1 MATHSAYDIYSDII
15 TNKIYPQTR
24 FKAHYIGYENTG
36 HVGRLLIN
44 NGVPELHEGNNNLYI
59 IFVNNMGNP
68 SIFSLNDHNAI
79 FSIDND
85 EDMSDDEYDSDW
97 FEINEQEV
105 NGGKRKSK
113 KKISKKIKTK
123 KKIKGG
129 GTTPSKM
136 KFFRELEEEAQNE
149 QLADSFFRQRSD
161 AADDGSDVGSVD
173 DKSIP
178 TTTASTPPSSP
189 PIPRYERVGP
199 SDVKVVKPL
208 DIIPRKL
215 TSHEEVALENG
226 LEYWPHSAGPLEGA
240 LPIPVPARAIDQPF
254 YSLAPITT
262 PQQRRYEQYSSNPI
276 PVAIESNRRIREEPT
291 GQRGQI
297 GYLQLIPS
305 DLALLQ
311 EEMRYAPIRQAEEDE
326 QYARRVQR
334 RQERAFINQDE
345 EYARRVQNELDG
357 NTRRQT
363 RCRGRRCT
371 ISGGKRKTKSNT
383 KKNMKGGG
391 GNQSTPMYVQDENG
405 VVHVIKQPS
414 STIKRWSLPT
424 KNKKIP
430 ITKEQKDAIKAAF
443 IDSSNQLHRKL
454 KDGDH
459 LPKKQVKT
467 DYQEWEEEWLKVNR
481 PSDKN
486 LGLHRRNKKGGKK
499 TKKHRKKQ
507 MKKSRKK
514 YKGGSGEAPSSSAI
528 TPAQAKRDEEQ
539 RLFDD
544 YLFQQT
550 IQNQIKKNEKRIHDS
565 SRKELESL
573 QNFREISKKIIDKL
587 ENQIILNEGSIDEVK
602 TKFNIVIETPNLDLN
617 YIQKIER
624 KMKSNIEECNSH
636 VETWKKEMKK
646 TLHSL
651 EENRR
656 KGDIMSTHKVS
667 QREMDDHIFHRETLE
682 KMIHYYQILISI
694 NTKAIEDFNK
704 LLNEKLAPI
713 KEEIVAK
720 EFEDFD
726 LEGKK
731 SPMKSSK
738 KKGKK
743 KK

>member
-15 TNKIYPQTR
+15 TNKIYPKTR
-24 FKAHYIGYENTG
+24 FKAHYIGYANTG
-36 HVGRLLIN
+36 NVGRLLLN
-44 NGVPELHEGNNNLYI
+44 NGVPELHQGVDDLYI
-59 IFVNNMGNP
+59 IFVNNKGNP

-85 EDMSDDEYDSDW
+85 EDMSDNEYDSDW

-113 KKISKKIKTK
+113 KRISKKRKTR

-129 GTTPSKM
+129 GITPSKM
-136 KFFRELEEEAQNE
+136 KFLDEEVTRLENLENNQIG
-149 QLADSFFRQRSD
+149 DSLFRQRSD
-161 AADDGSDVGSVD
+161 AADHGSDYGSVID
-173 DKSIP
+173 DDDVDNVNIP
-178 TTTASTPPSSP
+178 VE
-189 PIPRYERVGP
+189 PRYNIV
-199 SDVKVVKPL
+199 SNVKVVKPV
-208 DIIPRKL
+208 DIYPRGL
-215 TSHEEVALENG
+215 TDYE
-226 LEYWPHSAGPLEGA
+226 
-240 LPIPVPARAIDQPF
+240 
-254 YSLAPITT
+254 
-262 PQQRRYEQYSSNPI
+262 RRLL
-276 PVAIESNRRIREEPT
+276 RRD
-291 GQRGQI
+291 
-297 GYLQLIPS
+297 PS
-305 DLALLQ
+305 DADF
-311 EEMRYAPIRQAEEDE
+311 IDEDE
-326 QYARRVQR
+326 IPIKVIGIDSDFKSHSSVTRPNPYYNDTSIMVAREIFPNVKTTEPLRLTPEQLAFYQDEMEYERYLRDEDYARRLQR
-334 RQERAFINQDE
+334 ELN
-345 EYARRVQNELDG
+345 RRG
-357 NTRRQT
+357 S
-363 RCRGRRCT
+363 RCLPGSRCT
-371 ISGGKRKTKSNT
+371 ISGGKRKTK
-383 KKNMKGGG
+383 KKMKGGG

-424 KNKKIP
+424 KNKKEP

-514 YKGGSGEAPSSSAI
+514 YKGGSGEGEAPSSSAM

-550 IQNQIKKNEKRIHDS
+550 IQNQIKKNEKRIHGS
-565 SRKELESL
+565 SREELESL
-573 QNFREISKKIIDKL
+573 QNFRQISKKIIDKL
-587 ENQIILNEGSIDEVK
+587 ENQIILTKATIDEVK
-602 TKFNIVIETPNLDLN
+602 TKFNTVIETPGLDLN
-617 YIQKIER
+617 YIQRIEN
-624 KMKSNIEECNSH
+624 KMESNIQECKSH

-651 EENRR
+651 EENKK
-656 KGDIMSTHKVS
+656 KGYIISSTKVS
-667 QREMDDHIFHRETLE
+667 QREIDDHIFHKETLE

-694 NTKAIEDFNK
+694 NTEAIEDFNK
-704 LLNEKLAPI
+704 LLYEKLAPI

-720 EFEDFD
+720 EFGDLD
-726 LEGKK
+726 LEEKK
-731 SPMKSSK
+731 SPVKSSK

>member
-1 MATHSAYDIYSDII
+1 
-15 TNKIYPQTR
+15 
-24 FKAHYIGYENTG
+24 
-36 HVGRLLIN
+36 
-44 NGVPELHEGNNNLYI
+44 
-59 IFVNNMGNP
+59 
-68 SIFSLNDHNAI
+68 
-79 FSIDND
+79 
-85 EDMSDDEYDSDW
+85 
-97 FEINEQEV
+97 
-105 NGGKRKSK
+105 
-113 KKISKKIKTK
+113 
-123 KKIKGG
+123 
-129 GTTPSKM
+129 
-136 KFFRELEEEAQNE
+136 
-149 QLADSFFRQRSD
+149 
-161 AADDGSDVGSVD
+161 
-173 DKSIP
+173 
-178 TTTASTPPSSP
+178 
-189 PIPRYERVGP
+189 
-199 SDVKVVKPL
+199 
-208 DIIPRKL
+208 
-215 TSHEEVALENG
+215 
-226 LEYWPHSAGPLEGA
+226 
-240 LPIPVPARAIDQPF
+240 
-254 YSLAPITT
+254 
-262 PQQRRYEQYSSNPI
+262 
-276 PVAIESNRRIREEPT
+276 
-291 GQRGQI
+291 
-297 GYLQLIPS
+297 
-305 DLALLQ
+305 
-311 EEMRYAPIRQAEEDE
+311 
-326 QYARRVQR
+326 
-334 RQERAFINQDE
+334 
-345 EYARRVQNELDG
+345 
-357 NTRRQT
+357 
-363 RCRGRRCT
+363 
-371 ISGGKRKTKSNT
+371 
-383 KKNMKGGG
+383 MKGGG

-514 YKGGSGEAPSSSAI
+514 YKGGSGEAPSSSAM
-528 TPAQAKRDEEQ
+528 TPALAKRDEEQ

-667 QREMDDHIFHRETLE
+667 QREMNDHIFHRETLE

-726 LEGKK
+726 LEEKK
-731 SPMKSSK
+731 SPIKSSK
-738 KKGKK
+738 KNGKK

>member
-1 MATHSAYDIYSDII
+1 MERYSAHDIYYGII
-15 TNKIYPQTR
+15 SNEIYSGTR
-24 FKAHYIGYENTG
+24 FKAHYIGYANTA
-36 HVGRLLIN
+36 HVGRLLLN
-44 NGVPELHEGNNNLYI
+44 NGIPELHQGVNDLYI
-59 IFVNNMGNP
+59 IFINNMGNP
-68 SIFSLNDHNAI
+68 SIFSLNNHEEI
-79 FSIDND
+79 FTIDDDND
-85 EDMSDDEYDSDW
+85 SDKEYEPDW
-97 FEINEQEV
+97 FGINEQV

-113 KKISKKIKTK
+113 KRISKKRKTK

-129 GTTPSKM
+129 GSSPSKM
-136 KFFRELEEEAQNE
+136 KFLREIEEELINE
-149 QLADSFFRQRSD
+149 ELGDSFFRQRSD

-173 DKSIP
+173 DKKSIP
-178 TTTASTPPSSP
+178 TRTASTPPPSP

-199 SDVKVVKPL
+199 SDVKKVDPINVY
-208 DIIPRKL
+208 PREL
-215 TSHEEVALENG
+215 TFQEKVALQSG
-226 LEYWPHSAGPLEGA
+226 PEYWPHSAGPLEGA
-240 LPIPVPARAIDQPF
+240 LPMPVPVRGIGEPNF

-262 PQQRRYEQYSSNPI
+262 PHQRRYEQDSSNPI
-276 PVAIESNRRIREEPT
+276 PVATEINRRIREEPT
-291 GQRGQI
+291 GERGQI
-297 GYLQLIPS
+297 GYLQLTPS

-311 EEMRYAPIRQAEEDE
+311 DEIKYAPIRQAEEDE
-326 QYARRVQR
+326 EYARRVQR
-334 RQERAFINQDE
+334 RQERNFINQDE

-357 NTRRQT
+357 NRRRQT
-363 RCRGRRCT
+363 RCRGRRCN
-371 ISGGKRKTKSNT
+371 ISGGKRKTK
-383 KKNMKGGG
+383 KKMKGGG

-414 STIKRWSLPT
+414 STIKRWSLST
-424 KNKKIP
+424 KNEKKP
-430 ITKEQKDAIKAAF
+430 ITKEEKDAIKAAF

-486 LGLHRRNKKGGKK
+486 LGLHRLNKKGGRK
-499 TKKHRKKQ
+499 TKKHLKKQ

-514 YKGGSGEAPSSSAI
+514 YKGGSGEAPSSSAM

-550 IQNQIKKNEKRIHDS
+550 IQNQIKKNEKRIHGS
-565 SRKELESL
+565 SREELESL
-573 QNFREISKKIIDKL
+573 QNFRQISKKIIDKL
-587 ENQIILNEGSIDEVK
+587 ENQIILTQATIDEVK
-602 TKFNIVIETPNLDLN
+602 TKFNTVIETPGLDLN
-617 YIQKIER
+617 YIQRIEN
-624 KMKSNIEECNSH
+624 KMEINIQECKSH

-651 EENRR
+651 EENKK
-656 KGDIMSTHKVS
+656 KGYIISSTKVS
-667 QREMDDHIFHRETLE
+667 QREIDDHIFHKETLE

-694 NTKAIEDFNK
+694 NTEAIEDFNK
-704 LLNEKLAPI
+704 LYEKLAPI

-726 LEGKK
+726 LEEKK
-731 SPMKSSK
+731 SPVKTSK